1 MTCPSTSDHA
11 ALNASNV
18 LSALAQSPDCAAA
31 LVADSRSRSAPTVAV
46 GADGVGV
53 ATTGGCPAANA
64 LFCASSAVSA
74 FTTVLVAT
82 SIAKG
87 GWHPMVAILAALA
100 VGTLFGFAQGLMI
113 QRFEL
118 PAFLVTLGGMF
129 FARGMAFVLNM
140 QSIGISSP
148 FYDRVLEVRLP
159 LGAKAALTATALVFL
174 AVFAIAVLVSHLTTF
189 GRNVYA
195 LGGNADSARLM
206 GLPVGATRV
215 SVYALNGFC
224 SSLAGV
230 VATFYTGSGN
240 PAPDGQSTFQS
251 LKGSQMSWSL
261 LGSHSWRKERLSFGF
276 NGSNSHYF
284 GSNQAARN
292 YSGANNG
299 VTLDFRRIL
308 TPHLIVSMT
317 GTGTYYSQNYAL
329 ENPGGA
335 QTGRERGEL

>member
-1 MTCPSTSDHA
+1 MRRLFHRR
-11 ALNASNV
+11 NAP
-18 LSALAQSPDCAAA
+18 LLATA
-31 LVADSRSRSAPTVAV
+31 LVLV
-46 GADGVGV
+46 
-53 ATTGGCPAANA
+53 A
-64 LFCASSAVSA
+64 LFATASVLYDGFFSARVMANLFADNAVLGIAAIGMTFVILAGGIDLSIGSVSA

-82 SIAKG
+82 AISRG
-87 GWHPMVAILAALA
+87 GWHPMVAILVALA
-100 VGTLFGFAQGLMI
+100 VGTAFGLVQGMMI

-240 PAPDGQSTFQS
+240 PAM
-251 LKGSQMSWSL
+251 GSGLELDAIAAVVIGGTLLSGGVGLIEGTL
-261 LGSHSWRKERLSFGF
+261 LGVLIFGTIQSALVFDGRLNSWWLRIAVG
-276 NGSNSHYF
+276 
-284 GSNQAARN
+284 
-292 YSGANNG
+292 
-299 VTLDFRRIL
+299 TLLLFFL
-308 TPHLIVSMT
+308 LLQKLI
-317 GTGTYYSQNYAL
+317 A
-329 ENPGGA
+329 
-335 QTGRERGEL
+335 GRASASRSA